1 MSLTD
6 HEKFVAD
13 AVMPAVNLNGNSRE
27 SLVKEWTGFV
37 LAVENLK
44 QCFPYDSFHSRNHY
58 IKENNESHTGRDVL
72 MQNMGTLQKIGE
84 EIVERLSN
92 ENYT

>member
-13 AVMPAVNLNGNSRE
+13 AVMPAVNLNGNSKE
-27 SLVKEWTGFV
+27 SLVKEWTEFV

-44 QCFPYDSFHSRNHY
+44 QCFPHESFHGRNHY
-58 IKENNESHTGRDVL
+58 IKENNESTTGKDVL
-72 MQNMGTLQKIGE
+72 LHGMGTLQKIGE
-84 EIVERLSN
+84 EIVERLTN
-92 ENYT
+92 ES